1 MLRLLLARLAV
12 SVATLLGVGLC
23 LFVLTRSIAGSP
35 ATIVLGTEATVQQI
49 QQFNHDHGLDRPVLA
64 QYWDWLQG
72 VIWHFNF
79 GRSLLTGQPV
89 GPLVLSGMPM
99 TFEIVGL
106 AFVFAVL
113 VALPLGIVSATWRGS
128 GMDHLARVVAV
139 VGVSVPGFWIG
150 LMLIR
155 YPAVAFGWFPPGG
168 FSPLSA
174 GIWTNLRSVILPA
187 FALGIYYVA
196 IMSRMTRSGLIDVS
210 SRDYMRTAHALGL
223 GRGRSLAY
231 ALKNALVPVVSVG
244 AMSFGYMFGW
254 ALVIEYVFNIPGIS
268 NALLSAIGNRDFNV
282 VQAVVFIFTL
292 VFILSNLAADML
304 NAWLNPKLVSS

>member
-72 VIWHFNF
+72 VTWHFNF

-128 GMDHLARVVAV
+128 GMDHLARVIAV

-168 FSPLSA
+168 FAPLSA
-174 GIWTNLRSVILPA
+174 GIWTNLRSVMLPA

-210 SRDYMRTAHALGL
+210 TRDYMRTARALGL
-223 GRGRSLAY
+223 GRGRMLAY

-292 VFILSNLAADML
+292 VFILSNLVADML
-304 NAWLNPKLVSS
+304 NAWLNPRLVPS